1 MPGKEKPPDEK
12 ELLFM
17 QAELSRDMP
26 TLDLHGQTVE
36 QAQNSID
43 RFLYEQFTARKRT
56 VKIMHGKGTGVLQ
69 KTTGEF
75 LASHPLVLNWR
86 NSSKPGEEGAFIYAI
101 LAEKEE

>member
-1 MPGKEKPPDEK
+1 MPERGEPIEEI

-17 QAELSRDMP
+17 QAELSRDTP
-26 TLDLHGQTVE
+26 TLDLHGQAVE

-43 RFLYEQFTARKRT
+43 QFIYKQFMAGKRT

-69 KTTGEF
+69 KTTSEF

-86 NSSKPGEEGAFIYAI
+86 ISSKPGEEGAVIYVI
-101 LAEKEE
+101 LAEKDK